1 MLFRARRRLAGRY
14 VVQRDRGEVEKA
26 QVYFASDRAHLAPAP
41 IVDKH
46 QGSRM
51 TSDLKGKAVL
61 ITGASTGIGAAA
73 ARAFAREG
81 SRVAVHYNSSRDAA
95 EKVATDVRALGGE
108 AFLVGGDVTDG
119 AAIKRIVAETL
130 AAFGRIDVLIN
141 NAGGLVARTRIEDYS
156 EEFLQKVL
164 ALNVIHVALFMR
176 EVIPVMRRQK
186 KGNVINV
193 SSIAAR
199 HGGGAGAI
207 VYAGAKGFISTATHG
222 WAKEVVGDGI
232 RVNAVSP
239 GVITTPFH
247 ERYSTPEQLKA
258 MQATIPMNRLG
269 TADECAGT
277 FVYLA
282 SDELS
287 GYVTGQVIEVNGG
300 QYMP

>member
-1 MLFRARRRLAGRY
+1 
-14 VVQRDRGEVEKA
+14 
-26 QVYFASDRAHLAPAP
+26 
-41 IVDKH
+41 
-46 QGSRM
+46 M
-51 TSDLKGKAVL
+51 TSDLAGKVVF

-73 ARAFAREG
+73 ARAFAQQR
-81 SRVAVHYNSSRDAA
+81 SRLVIHFNASKDAA
-95 EKVATDVRALGGE
+95 EKVARDCRELGGE
-108 AFLVGGDVTDG
+108 AALVGGDVTQ
-119 AAIKRIVAETL
+119 AANVKRIAAEAL
-130 AAFGRIDVLIN
+130 DAFGRIDVLIN
-141 NAGGLVARTRIEDYS
+141 NAGGLVGRTRIEDYS
-156 EEFLQKVL
+156 EAYVAQVL
-164 ALNVIHVALFMR
+164 ALNVTQVVLFMR

-186 KGNVINV
+186 QGNVINV

-207 VYAGAKGFISTATHG
+207 VYAGAKGFVATATRG
-222 WAKEVVGDGI
+222 WAKELVADGI

-247 ERYSTPEQLKA
+247 ERYSSPEQLKA

-277 FVYLA
+277 FIYLA
-282 SDELS
+282 SDAMS

>member
-1 MLFRARRRLAGRY
+1 
-14 VVQRDRGEVEKA
+14 
-26 QVYFASDRAHLAPAP
+26 
-41 IVDKH
+41 
-46 QGSRM
+46 M
-51 TSDLKGKAVL
+51 TTDLRGKAVF

-73 ARAFAREG
+73 ARAFARHG
-81 SRVAVHYNSSRDAA
+81 AKVVIHYNASRDAA
-95 EKVATDVRALGGE
+95 EAVAKDCRALGGE
-108 AFLVGGDVTDG
+108 AALVGGDVMQVANVRRI
-119 AAIKRIVAETL
+119 AAEAL
-130 AAFGRIDVLIN
+130 AAWGRIDVLIN
-141 NAGGLVARTRIEDYS
+141 NAGGLIARTKVEEYSDDYI
-156 EEFLQKVL
+156 QKVL
-164 ALNVIHVALFMR
+164 ALNVTQVAMFMH
-176 EVIPVMRRQK
+176 EVVPVMRRQK
-186 KGNVINV
+186 HGNVINV

-207 VYAGAKGFISTATHG
+207 LYAGAKGFISTATRG
-222 WAKEVVGDGI
+222 WAKELVGDGI

-247 ERYSTPEQLKA
+247 DRYSTPEQLKS

-282 SDELS
+282 SDAMS

>member
-1 MLFRARRRLAGRY
+1 MAA
-14 VVQRDRGEVEKA
+14 
-26 QVYFASDRAHLAPAP
+26 
-41 IVDKH
+41 
-46 QGSRM
+46 
-51 TSDLKGKAVL
+51 DLKGKAVL

-73 ARAFAREG
+73 ARAFARHG
-81 SRVAVHYNSSRDAA
+81 SRVAIHYNASREPADRVAA
-95 EKVATDVRALGGE
+95 DVRSMGGE
-108 AFLVGGDVTDG
+108 AVLVGGDVTQSD
-119 AAIKRIVAETL
+119 AVKRIVAETL

-141 NAGGLVARTRIEDYS
+141 NAGGLVARTRIEDYG
-156 EEFLQKVL
+156 EAFLHQVL
-164 ALNVIHVALFMR
+164 ALNVIQVALFMR

-186 KGNVINV
+186 KGSVINV

-199 HGGGAGAI
+199 QGGGAGAVI
-207 VYAGAKGFISTATHG
+207 YAGAKGFISTATHG

-269 TADECAGT
+269 TAEECAGT

-282 SDELS
+282 SDEMS